1 MALTSKM
8 RKFAEAIVEG
18 KSKKE
23 AAISAG
29 YSTETASQQASK
41 LSKNPEVL
49 EYIEKL
55 TSSEKLTSKKEKV
68 NSEVESEFIPAKREQ
83 QKKDTEQAEKID
95 SEFVGR
101 GEIPIGAID
110 DPLEYLKAVWTNE
123 FSHPDD
129 RLKAAIAGL
138 PYVHGKVASKGKK
151 ETRAEEAKNK
161 AGTSGKF
168 GTLNSQIRP
177 S

>member
-8 RKFAEAIVEG
+8 RKFAEAIAEG

-29 YSTETASQQASK
+29 YSPETASQQASK

-55 TSSEKLTSKKEKV
+55 TSSEKLTSRKEKV
-68 NSEVESEFIPAKREQ
+68 NSKVESEFIPAKREQ
-83 QKKDTEQAEKID
+83 QKKHAEQVD
-95 SEFVGR
+95 GEFVGR
-101 GEIPIGAID
+101 GEIPIGAKD
-110 DPLEYLKAVWTNE
+110 DPLEYLKSVWTDENE
-123 FSHPDD
+123 DPEY
-129 RLKAAIAGL
+129 RMKAAIAGL
-138 PYVHGKVASKGKK
+138 PYVHGKVAAKGKK
-151 ETRAEEAKNK
+151 ETRAEDAKNK

>member
-8 RKFAEAIVEG
+8 RKFAEAIAEG

-29 YSTETASQQASK
+29 YSSETASQQASK

-55 TSSEKLTSKKEKV
+55 TSPEKLTSKKEKV
-68 NSEVESEFIPAKREQ
+68 NSEVESEFIPAKKVDQEN
-83 QKKDTEQAEKID
+83 TEQING
-95 SEFVGR
+95 EFVGR
-101 GEIPIGAID
+101 GEIPIGAIE
-110 DPLEYLKAVWTNE
+110 DPLEYLKSVWT
-123 FSHPDD
+123 DD
-129 RLKAAIAGL
+129 SEDPEYRMKAAIAGL
-138 PYVHGKVASKGKK
+138 PYVHGKVAAKGKK
-151 ETRAEEAKNK
+151 ETRADDAKTK
-161 AGTSGKF
+161 SGASGKF
-168 GTLNSQIRP
+168 GTLNSQMRP

>member
-8 RKFAEAIVEG
+8 RKFAEAIAEG

-29 YSTETASQQASK
+29 YSPETASQQASK

-49 EYIEKL
+49 AYIEKL
-55 TSSEKLTSKKEKV
+55 TSSKKLTSKKEKV
-68 NSEVESEFIPAKREQ
+68 NSEVESEFIPARKEK
-83 QKKDTEQAEKID
+83 QKNTQEAEG
-95 SEFVGR
+95 EFVGR
-101 GEIPIGAID
+101 GEIPIGAVE
-110 DPLEYLKAVWTNE
+110 DPLEYLKSVWTNE
-123 FSHPDD
+123 DEDPEN
-129 RLKAAIAGL
+129 RMKAAIAGL
-138 PYVHGKVASKGKK
+138 PYVHGKVAAKGKK

-161 AGTSGKF
+161 TGAGGGKF
-168 GTLNSQIRP
+168 STLNSQLL